1 MPIGGYMATM
11 TSNYDRTNGLR
22 NTLYVPADEVVSFA
36 YGPNALVATFG
47 TLDETQNDFQDRFI
61 AKQELKELLEAR
73 HETLKRLGAASGERG
88 EYITA
93 GNYTVRAQEIFRLLR
108 DIDINEIDQP

>member
-1 MPIGGYMATM
+1 MATM
-11 TSNYDRTNGLR
+11 TSTYTRLDGVR
-22 NTLYVPADEVVSFA
+22 NTLYVPANEVVSFA

-47 TLDETQNDFQDRFI
+47 TLDETQNDFQDHFI

-73 HETLKRLGAASGERG
+73 LEALKLSGAACGDRG
-88 EYITA
+88 EYISA